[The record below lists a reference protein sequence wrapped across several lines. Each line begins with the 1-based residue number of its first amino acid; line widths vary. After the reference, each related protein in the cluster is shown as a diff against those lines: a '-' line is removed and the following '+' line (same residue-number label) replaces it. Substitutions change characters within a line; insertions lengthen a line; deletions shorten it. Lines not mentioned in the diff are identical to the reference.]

1 MIFNTKTT
9 FSEYSA
15 NIPANISKT
24 IKTNRQLV
32 HENIVRMSRSRFATD
47 GEFDFSKVKLNDNTI
62 NSTQSD
68 KIAAQSEV
76 KFPIFPDKAPP
87 TFAPVHRFDFLTLT
101 IPFLCLLSVT
111 VIIFLVNMFKTS
123 LLSSPSPGLGY
134 RYSKSKHALT
144 PDIHII
150 EPSNSAAAKEV
161 AGDAEQDVDETE
173 LIYLTPL
180 LNGTNF
186 N

>member
-1 MIFNTKTT
+1 
-9 FSEYSA
+9 
-15 NIPANISKT
+15 
-24 IKTNRQLV
+24 
-32 HENIVRMSRSRFATD
+32 MSRSGFGADRKFN
-47 GEFDFSKVKLNDNTI
+47 FSKVKLNANKSKSNQNDE
-62 NSTQSD
+62 
-68 KIAAQSEV
+68 KVVQSEV
-76 KFPIFPDKAPP
+76 KFPSIPDIAPP
-87 TFAPVHRFDFLTLT
+87 TIAPVHRFDFLTLT